1 MRHWHS
7 LVPGS
12 SGSVVK
18 IFQEQIL
25 GGEPV
30 KIVDLARNMI
40 VLNGLVPE
48 RDIEIKFTGLK
59 AGDKMY
65 EELFRAGDI
74 RKDTGHSEI
83 FAAVPAE
90 ADAGLSDACRAELQQ
105 LAAGADKA
113 AILGK
118 IKALVPAYT
127 GWPRGAAQREGKG
140 NEAKPRGNEARPRE
154 AEGEAL

>member
-1 MRHWHS
+1 M
-7 LVPGS
+7 
-12 SGSVVK
+12 VK

-59 AGDKMY
+59 AGEKMY

>member
-1 MRHWHS
+1 M
-7 LVPGS
+7 PGS

-59 AGDKMY
+59 AGEKMY

-83 FAAVPAE
+83 FAAVPAAPSCSSRPPAPTRPPYWGRSRPWCRLIRGGRGGPRRE
-90 ADAGLSDACRAELQQ
+90 RGRGTRPSLGEMRLGLGRRRARRCSPIEDCL
-105 LAAGADKA
+105 D
-113 AILGK
+113 
-118 IKALVPAYT
+118 
-127 GWPRGAAQREGKG
+127 
-140 NEAKPRGNEARPRE
+140 KPR
-154 AEGEAL
+154 